1 MISLSNHISS
11 VTRKKLPLTCS
22 VPSSAS
28 FGSFVASFL
37 QSALFNKS
45 FALRGKKC
53 ISFNTYF
60 AKPQDQLHH
69 LCKLKCKVFSAEVA
83 GNVTQRQLNTGLA
96 ADASEA
102 GPHTWKA
109 SPASQSNTAWKIAL
123 LFLGF
128 LSPHAAKKINSE
140 MHQSFHSKQN
150 KTKSQPNNNKT
161 LPKNKKTKPPK

>member
-11 VTRKKLPLTCS
+11 VTRKKLPLKCS

-53 ISFNTYF
+53 ISFITYF

-83 GNVTQRQLNTGLA
+83 SNVTQRRLSAGLA

-102 GPHTWKA
+102 RPHTWKA
-109 SPASQSNTAWKIAL
+109 SPASQSNTAWKITL
-123 LFLGF
+123 LLLGF
-128 LSPHAAKKINSE
+128 LSPRATKKIRSE
-140 MHQSFHSKQN
+140 MHPSFHSKQS
-150 KTKSQPNNNKT
+150 KTKNQPTN
-161 LPKNKKTKPPK
+161 

>member
-11 VTRKKLPLTCS
+11 VTRKKLPLKCS

-53 ISFNTYF
+53 ISFITYF

-83 GNVTQRQLNTGLA
+83 SNVTQRRLSAGLA
-96 ADASEA
+96 ADASE
-102 GPHTWKA
+102 A
-109 SPASQSNTAWKIAL
+109 SPASQSNTAWKITL
-123 LFLGF
+123 LLLGF
-128 LSPHAAKKINSE
+128 LSPRATKKIRSE
-140 MHQSFHSKQN
+140 MHPSFHSKQN
-150 KTKSQPNNNKT
+150 KTKNQPTNQ
-161 LPKNKKTKPPK
+161 LKNHFPCLSWYK